1 MRQSFCL
8 KLILILF
15 VSGISQTVVLS
26 QNYTTKKTAVGKPK
40 KLYDE
45 GVRYNILGEID
56 KALESFNN
64 AIKADPN
71 FIDAQIQLAAA
82 YYKLNK
88 FAEAE
93 SAFERVEKIDP
104 NYEPEILFSL
114 ANLELKQDK
123 FSEAAVHFEAYAN
136 SSKANPNK
144 KAKALKTAKDVKFME
159 LAMKNPVPFNP
170 QSLGD
175 KVNTP
180 QYSEYLPVVTA
191 DGETLIYTARI
202 GRQEDFFMSKKVNGE
217 WQKGVPIAELNTDE
231 NEGAQCISPDGRSM
245 FYTVCNRPTILGGC
259 DILFSQLKEGKWT
272 TPRGVAAINSQS
284 WDAQPSITAD
294 NRTVYFASDRPG
306 GVGGLDI
313 WYVKFENGKWSDAI
327 NLGAPINTPFDEQTP
342 FMHPDGITLYFTSEG
357 HPGMG
362 GKDIYLSRMQ
372 PNGAWGEPQ
381 NLGYPINTKEDEGTL
396 SVAIDGKTAY
406 YARNINKTPTGQAN
420 YDLFSFEL
428 PESARA
434 HPVTYVKAKVSD
446 IDTKLPLSSRV
457 EIIDLAT
464 QKTAIIATTDEK
476 GEFLVCLPFGKN
488 YALNVSKEQYIFQS
502 ENFNLTETATL
513 DKPFL
518 MDIKLQPIK
527 IVETKPTSLEASKPK
542 EEKAIVLKN
551 VFFDT
556 DKAILKPESFAEL
569 NKLKQ
574 LLTENATMRIELR
587 GHTDSQGSDTHNLDL
602 SDRRAKAVKEY
613 LIQNG
618 IVADRLQ
625 SKGFGETKPV
635 DTNDTPQGRANNR
648 RTEFVILK

>member
-1 MRQSFCL
+1 MFKYSFL
-8 KLILILF
+8 KLILILLLGF
-15 VSGISQTVVLS
+15 SQSIGFS
-26 QNYTTKKTAVGKPK
+26 QNYTTKKTALGKPK
-40 KLYDE
+40 KYYDE
-45 GVRYNILGEID
+45 GVKHNILGEIE
-56 KALESFNN
+56 KAIASFSD
-64 AIKADPN
+64 ALKADPT
-71 FIDAQIQLAAA
+71 FIDAQIQQAAA

-88 FAEAE
+88 YAEAE
-93 SAFERVEKIDP
+93 AAFEKAEKIDP

-114 ANLELKQDK
+114 GNLELRQDK
-123 FSEAAVHFEAYAN
+123 YNEAAAHFEAYAN
-136 SSKANPNK
+136 SSKANPMK
-144 KAKALKTAKDVKFME
+144 KAKASKMAKDVKFVE
-159 LAMKNPVPFNP
+159 KAMKTPVPFNP

-202 GRQEDFFMSKKVNGE
+202 GRQEDFYMSKKVNGE
-217 WQKGVPIAELNTDE
+217 WQKGTPISELNTDE

-272 TPRGVAAINSQS
+272 TPRGVAAINSQN

-342 FMHPDGITLYFTSEG
+342 FMHPDGVTLYFTSEG

-372 PNGAWGEPQ
+372 PDGKWGEPQ

-406 YARNINKTPTGQAN
+406 YARNINKGTNAIN
-420 YDLFSFEL
+420 YDLFAFEL
-428 PESARA
+428 PENARA
-434 HPVTYVKAKVSD
+434 HPVTYVKATVRD
-446 IDTKLPLSSRV
+446 IETQLPLSSKV
-457 EIIDLAT
+457 EIMDLAT
-464 QKTAIIATTDEK
+464 QKTMIVSSTDEK

-488 YALNVSKEQYIFQS
+488 YALNVSKEGYIFQS
-502 ENFNLTETATL
+502 ENFNLIETATL

-518 MDIKLQPIK
+518 LDIKLQPIK
-527 IVETKPTSLEASKPK
+527 VVETKPNPDALAKPQ
-542 EEKAIVLKN
+542 EGKAFVLKN

-574 LLTENATMRIELR
+574 LLVENATMRIELR

-602 SDRRAKAVKEY
+602 SDRRAKAVKDY

-618 IVADRLQ
+618 IVANRLE